1 VCVCV
6 CVCVCVVCG
15 VCVVSAIQ
23 HAKRKR
29 HIVICGLS
37 GSTTFFPH
45 SLTKDKTFGKKY
57 RIQNVCFDFL
67 HNFCSKNLSFQEK
80 CRAIS
85 WLHTGLH
92 IRYALFLSNFITLW
106 FSRKI
111 FENNTQMSNF
121 KESRP
126 VGPSCAMQ
134 TDWCTDRRTDGRPDT
149 LDEANGRF

>member
-1 VCVCV
+1 VCVCVRGVGVRVCVGCVWVCECVCVRCVGGVCVCV
-6 CVCVCVVCG
+6 CVCVGECVFVCG
-15 VCVVSAIQ
+15 CGVCVVCVVSAIQ

-85 WLHTGLH
+85 
-92 IRYALFLSNFITLW
+92 
-106 FSRKI
+106 
-111 FENNTQMSNF
+111 
-121 KESRP
+121 
-126 VGPSCAMQ
+126 
-134 TDWCTDRRTDGRPDT
+134 
-149 LDEANGRF
+149 